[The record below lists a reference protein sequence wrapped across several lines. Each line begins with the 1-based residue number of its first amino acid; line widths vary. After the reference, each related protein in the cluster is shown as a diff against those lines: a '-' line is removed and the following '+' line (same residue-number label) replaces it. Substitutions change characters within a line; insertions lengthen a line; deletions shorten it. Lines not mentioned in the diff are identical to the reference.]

1 MKPFPSQEVTQ
12 LLRAWG
18 QGDQSALDQ
27 LYRIVYDE
35 LRRLAHR
42 YMSRENAGHTL
53 QTTALVNEAY
63 LRLAEV
69 KDMNWQDR
77 AHFFAVSA
85 NVMRRILIDEA
96 RARRAERRGGDNLVI
111 ALDEALDVE
120 KGEDLDLITLD
131 LALQSLAQINH
142 RQSQVIELRY
152 FGGLTVEETAEV
164 LKVSA
169 DTVMRDWRF
178 AKAWLKREMV
188 RESNSPLR

>member
-1 MKPFPSQEVTQ
+1 M
-12 LLRAWG
+12 LRAWG

>member
-1 MKPFPSQEVTQ
+1 MKPLPIHEVTQ
-12 LLRAWG
+12 LLRAWSK
-18 QGDQSALDQ
+18 GDNRALDS
-27 LYRIVYDE
+27 LYQIVYNE

-63 LRLAEV
+63 LRLADA

-96 RARRAERRGGDNLVI
+96 RARRAERRGGDNLTV

-120 KGEDLDLITLD
+120 RGADVNLIALD
-131 LALQSLAQINH
+131 LALQGLSKINH
-142 RQSQVIELRY
+142 RQSQVVELRY
-152 FGGLTVEETAEV
+152 FGGLSVEETAEV

-178 AKAWLKREMV
+178 AKAWLKRELV
-188 RESNSPLR
+188 RGSAA

>member
-12 LLRAWG
+12 LLRAWSE
-18 QGDQSALDQ
+18 GDKSALDQ
-27 LYRIVYDE
+27 LYQIVYDE

-69 KDMNWQDR
+69 KEMNWQDR

-96 RARRAERRGGDNLVI
+96 RARRAERRGGANLTI
-111 ALDEALDVE
+111 ALDEALDAE
-120 KGEDLDLITLD
+120 KGEDLDLIALD
-131 LALQSLAQINH
+131 LALQSLAQINQ